1 MSFIVGFLE
10 IVVGI
15 CIALCLFVVPY
26 LIYVLYKFLKKVLG
40 KDDR

>member
-1 MSFIVGFLE
+1 MSL
-10 IVVGI
+10 VVGLLELVVG
-15 CIALCLFVVPY
+15 CGIALCIFIVPY